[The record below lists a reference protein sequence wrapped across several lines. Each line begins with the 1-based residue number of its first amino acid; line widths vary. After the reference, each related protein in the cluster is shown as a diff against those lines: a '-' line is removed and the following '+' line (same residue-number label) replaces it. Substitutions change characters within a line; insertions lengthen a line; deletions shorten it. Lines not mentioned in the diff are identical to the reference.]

1 MANHSPLA
9 RPHWPLSR
17 IANAV
22 AIVCLVGLAAPSAQA
37 QETVLKPVTVTGRSV
52 VPAADVTGFGD
63 LPLRDIPVS
72 ATTVTRQQIDATG
85 ARRLADLTQ
94 FDSSVTDVYNAAG
107 YWDFISIRG
116 FTLDNRFNYRRE
128 GLPISAETTIP
139 LDNKERVEILK
150 GTSGIQAGTSAP
162 GGLVNYVVKRPTEY
176 DLRDVKLE
184 ATSRASLLGAVDLGG
199 RFGADSRFGYRLNVA
214 HERLRPLVR
223 NLDGERSMLALA
235 TDWRLGRDS
244 LLEAEIEW
252 SRKSQASQT
261 GFSLLGAALP
271 EPMDPRRNLN
281 NQPWAKPSV
290 FDALTGTL
298 RFSQA
303 LNADWR
309 WSAQLGT
316 QQLKSDD
323 FTAFPFGCSSEGNFD
338 RFCSDGT
345 FDYYDFRSE
354 NEKRRQNAATLNLKG
369 KVMTGAVAHD
379 LSIGLLAGKVRNRFE
394 PYAFNW
400 VGIGHIDGTAVVPED
415 PTLAFQS
422 TNRDERT
429 VELSLQDAV
438 RWNDRFTTWLG
449 VRHTRLHRESILTD
463 GSAATAYDQRL
474 TTPWIA
480 VSYKLSPTVMAYASH
495 GQGVESEVV
504 PANPLYSNA
513 GRPLP
518 ALKSRQT
525 EIGIKGQTAALR
537 WNAALF
543 DIKRPTSADAGAC
556 DLPGTCTR
564 QTDGEARHRGL
575 ELSANAQN
583 GPWTLDGG
591 LTLLDAKRQGASI
604 DPSLNGKRPINV
616 PSRMFRAGVAYRV
629 AALPGLSVEGK
640 ASHEGPRP
648 VLADESI
655 MLSAW
660 TRFDAALRYET
671 KVAGTATTWTL
682 GIDNIA
688 DKRYWKES
696 PTQFGHVYL
705 YPGAPRTFRLSFT
718 AAL

>member
-9 RPHWPLSR
+9 RPHWPHSR
-17 IANAV
+17 IAQ
-22 AIVCLVGLAAPSAQA
+22 AIAILGLLAASAQA
-37 QETVLKPVTVTGRSV
+37 QETVLKPVTVTGRSMA
-52 VPAADVTGFGD
+52 PAADVTGFGD

-72 ATTVTRQQIDATG
+72 ATTVTRQQIDASG

-94 FDSSVTDVYNAAG
+94 FDSSVTDAYNAAG
-107 YWDFISIRG
+107 YWDFVSIRG
-116 FTLDNRFNYRRE
+116 FTLDNRFNFRRE

-162 GGLVNYVVKRPTEY
+162 GGLVNYVVKRPTDY

-184 ATSRASLLGAVDLGG
+184 ATSRAGLLGAVDLGG
-199 RFGADSRFGYRLNVA
+199 RFGADNRFGYRLNAA

-223 NLDGERSMLALA
+223 NIDGDRSLLALA

-244 LLEAEIEW
+244 LFEAEMEW

-261 GFSLLGAALP
+261 GFSLLGSVLP
-271 EPMDPRRNLN
+271 EPIDPRRNLN
-281 NQPWAKPSV
+281 NQPWAQPSV
-290 FDALTGTL
+290 FDAFTGTL
-298 RFSQA
+298 RFSQV

-309 WSAQLGT
+309 WMAQLGT
-316 QQLKSDD
+316 QQLKNDD
-323 FTAFPFGCSSEGNFD
+323 YTSFPFGCSSEGNFD

-354 NEKRRQNAATLNLKG
+354 NEKRRQSAATLNLKG

-394 PYAFNW
+394 KQAFNW
-400 VGIGHIDGTAVVPED
+400 VGVGHIDGTVVVPED
-415 PTLAFQS
+415 PTLAFES
-422 TNRDERT
+422 TNRDERS
-429 VELSLQDAV
+429 VELSLQDAI
-438 RWNDRFTTWLG
+438 RWNDSFTTWLG
-449 VRHTRLHRESILTD
+449 LRHTRLDRESVLTD
-463 GSAATAYDQRL
+463 GSAATAYDQNL

-480 VSYKLSPTVMAYASH
+480 ASYKLSPTVMVYASH
-495 GQGVESEVV
+495 GQGMESEVV

-513 GRPLP
+513 GRPLA

-543 DIKRPTSADAGAC
+543 DIARPTSADAGAC

-564 QTDGEARHRGL
+564 QADGEARHRGL
-575 ELSANAQN
+575 ELSANAQT

-591 LTLLDAKRQGASI
+591 VTLLDAKRQGAAI

-616 PSRMFRAGVAYRV
+616 PSRIVRAGVAYRV

-640 ASHEGPRP
+640 VSHEGGRS
-648 VLADESI
+648 VLPDESI
-655 MLSAW
+655 MLPAW

-671 KVAGTATTWTL
+671 KVAGKETKWTL

-688 DKRYWKES
+688 NKRYWKES
-696 PTQFGHVYL
+696 PYQFGHAYL
-705 YPGAPRTFRLSFT
+705 YPGAPRTFRLSVT

>member
-1 MANHSPLA
+1 
-9 RPHWPLSR
+9 
-17 IANAV
+17 
-22 AIVCLVGLAAPSAQA
+22 
-37 QETVLKPVTVTGRSV
+37 
-52 VPAADVTGFGD
+52 
-63 LPLRDIPVS
+63 
-72 ATTVTRQQIDATG
+72 
-85 ARRLADLTQ
+85 
-94 FDSSVTDVYNAAG
+94 
-107 YWDFISIRG
+107 
-116 FTLDNRFNYRRE
+116 
-128 GLPISAETTIP
+128 
-139 LDNKERVEILK
+139 
-150 GTSGIQAGTSAP
+150 
-162 GGLVNYVVKRPTEY
+162 
-176 DLRDVKLE
+176 
-184 ATSRASLLGAVDLGG
+184 
-199 RFGADSRFGYRLNVA
+199 
-214 HERLRPLVR
+214 
-223 NLDGERSMLALA
+223 
-235 TDWRLGRDS
+235 
-244 LLEAEIEW
+244 
-252 SRKSQASQT
+252 
-261 GFSLLGAALP
+261 
-271 EPMDPRRNLN
+271 
-281 NQPWAKPSV
+281 
-290 FDALTGTL
+290 LTGTL
-298 RFSQA
+298 RFSQS

-309 WSAQLGT
+309 WTAQLGK
-316 QQLKSDD
+316 QRLENDD

-429 VELSLQDAV
+429 VELSLQDAI
-438 RWNDRFTTWLG
+438 RWNDNFTTWLG
-449 VRHTRLHRESILTD
+449 VRHTRLNRESVLTD

-480 VSYKLSPTVMAYASH
+480 ASYKVSPTVMAYASH
-495 GQGVESEVV
+495 GQGMESEVA

-543 DIKRPTSADAGAC
+543 NITRPMSGDFGICT
-556 DLPGTCTR
+556 LPGTCTR
-564 QTDGEARHRGL
+564 QADGEARHRGL

-591 LTLLDAKRQGASI
+591 LTLLDAKRQGAGI

-640 ASHEGPRP
+640 VSHEGRRP

-671 KVAGTATTWTL
+671 KVAGKETTWTL

-705 YPGAPRTFRLSFT
+705 YPGAPRTLRLSVT